1 MSNDDSKFNRKKPSE
16 SSGSVVENEVRKLFK
31 QNPHQISQ
39 AAMFKLRERYGDQE
53 LLDQIQE
60 TFIERGR
67 DLRKRAKKFAK
78 LIGER
83 YQGQNYPLHI
93 LLKKALK
100 YKKKY
105 NLSDGE
111 FEEFR
116 RLFESTLHGTEDRP
130 QHISLSVPFTNLSK
144 TLGPGV
150 VDMEDGMRFDDKDF
164 EPLQKILRLYAEHK
178 VTHSQVVLQSMT
190 YEDLAQQALV
200 GEFQRERHNPHCHVH
215 PVIAALFLPK
225 IELLENH
232 MLHANLAYIVKQ
244 RYSKQPILT
253 STDYDVFYDLI
264 SDPTDVVCSNE
275 SPVKDLLNRA
285 ELQCRLWA
293 SVIALRNGKYYDCS
307 YMSFITAVD
316 NCRRHVADNPD
327 LIYEGDEGTILHRL
341 LGAFSLRPTIVATTP
356 LYNVLG
362 TNPLKTT
369 VAVPKVESLPFI
381 TLKLPSIAAFVAPE
395 NRTDVYLNDAIN
407 MSQYF
412 IEDGTIVPK
421 TQQVLYSKGLL
432 VFYVPRRAHTLN
444 IQKIVNPQMFS
455 RLPRAIAGF
464 DRLNDIPVKF
474 DRNIEVGNSKLNFD
488 LRSVVTVDIND
499 KMFDQDNSLKLIT
512 GCSTL
517 VRRAVDDKV
526 FWYNPRYAN
535 MGQGTAPTTPQSNVF
550 PDPVSWVDSASLVP
564 GARGTEDFKTK
575 ATLRGTIFVYASDSS
590 YKDALKEMVMPINL

>member
-1 MSNDDSKFNRKKPSE
+1 MSKDDSKFNRKSSE
-16 SSGSVVENEVRKLFK
+16 PSGSVVENEVRKLFK
-31 QNPHQISQ
+31 QNPHHISN

-78 LIGER
+78 LISER
-83 YQGQNYPLHI
+83 YSGQNYPLHI

-116 RLFESTLHGTEDRP
+116 RLFESTLLGTEERP
-130 QHISLSVPFTNLSK
+130 QHVNVTVPFTNMSK
-144 TLGPGV
+144 TLGPGM
-150 VDMEDGMRFDDKDF
+150 VDVEDGMKFDDKDF
-164 EPLQKILRLYAEHK
+164 EPLQKILRLYAENK
-178 VTHSQVVLQSMT
+178 VSHSQVVLQSMT

-215 PVIAALFLPK
+215 PVIAAMFLPK
-225 IELLENH
+225 IDLLEHH

-264 SDPTDVVCSNE
+264 SDPSDVVCSSE

-285 ELQCRLWA
+285 ELQCRLWQ
-293 SVIALRNGKYYDCS
+293 SVIALRNGKYYDCT

-316 NCRRHVADNPD
+316 NCRRHLADNPD

-362 TNPLKTT
+362 NNPLKTQ

-381 TLKLPSIAAFVAPE
+381 TLKLPSMSAFVGNE
-395 NRTDVYLNDAIN
+395 HRTEVKLEDAVS

-421 TQQVLYSKGLL
+421 TQQVLYSKGVLI
-432 VFYVPRRAHTLN
+432 FYVPRRAHTLN
-444 IQKIVNPQMFS
+444 IHKLVNPQLFTRM
-455 RLPRAIAGF
+455 PRSVAGF

-474 DRNIEVGNSKLNFD
+474 ETVMTVGQSEYKFD
-488 LRSVVTVDIND
+488 LRSVVTVDINQQMFSQD
-499 KMFDQDNSLKLIT
+499 SKMKLIT

-517 VRRAVDDKV
+517 IRRPSDGKV

-535 MGQGTAPTTPQSNVF
+535 VGMGTQTTNDQLTKVF
-550 PDPVSWVDSASLVP
+550 NDPVSWVDETSIVP
-564 GARGTEDFKTK
+564 GARETEDFMTK
-575 ATLRGTIFVYASDSS
+575 ATLRGTIFIYAGS
-590 YKDALKEMVMPINL
+590 KDASELTKNLIVF

>member
-1 MSNDDSKFNRKKPSE
+1 MSKDDSKFNRKSSE
-16 SSGSVVENEVRKLFK
+16 PSGSVVENEVRKLFK
-31 QNPHQISQ
+31 QNPHHISN

-78 LIGER
+78 LISER
-83 YQGQNYPLHI
+83 YSGQNYPLHI

-116 RLFESTLHGTEDRP
+116 RLFESTLLGTEERP
-130 QHISLSVPFTNLSK
+130 QHVNVTVPFTNMSK
-144 TLGPGV
+144 TLGPGM
-150 VDMEDGMRFDDKDF
+150 VDVEDGMKFDDKDF
-164 EPLQKILRLYAEHK
+164 EPLQKILRLYAENK
-178 VTHSQVVLQSMT
+178 VSHSQVVLQSMT
-190 YEDLAQQALV
+190 YKDLAQEALV

-215 PVIAALFLPK
+215 PVIAAMFLPK
-225 IELLENH
+225 IDLLEHH

-264 SDPTDVVCSNE
+264 SDPSDVVCSSE

-285 ELQCRLWA
+285 ELQCRLWQ
-293 SVIALRNGKYYDCS
+293 SVIALRNGKYYDCT

-316 NCRRHVADNPD
+316 NCRRHLADNPD

-362 TNPLKTT
+362 NNPLRTQ

-381 TLKLPSIAAFVAPE
+381 TLKLPSMSAFVGNE
-395 NRTDVYLNDAIN
+395 HRTEVKLEDAVS

-421 TQQVLYSKGLL
+421 TQQVLYSKGVLI
-432 VFYVPRRAHTLN
+432 FYVPRRAHTLN
-444 IQKIVNPQMFS
+444 IHKLVNPQLFTRM
-455 RLPRAIAGF
+455 PRSVAGF

-474 DRNIEVGNSKLNFD
+474 ETVMTVGQSEYKFD
-488 LRSVVTVDIND
+488 LRSVVTVDINQQMFSQD
-499 KMFDQDNSLKLIT
+499 SKMKLIT

-517 VRRAVDDKV
+517 IRRPSDGKV

-535 MGQGTAPTTPQSNVF
+535 VGMGTQTTNDQLTKVF
-550 PDPVSWVDSASLVP
+550 NDPVSWVDETSIVP
-564 GARGTEDFKTK
+564 GARETEDFMTK
-575 ATLRGTIFVYASDSS
+575 ATLRGTIFIYAGS
-590 YKDALKEMVMPINL
+590 KDASELTKNLIVF

>member
-1 MSNDDSKFNRKKPSE
+1 MSKDDSKFNRKSSE
-16 SSGSVVENEVRKLFK
+16 PSGSVVENEVRKLFK
-31 QNPHQISQ
+31 QNPHHISNT
-39 AAMFKLRERYGDQE
+39 AMFKLRERYGDQE

-78 LIGER
+78 LISER
-83 YQGQNYPLHI
+83 YSGQNYPLHI

-116 RLFESTLHGTEDRP
+116 RLFESTLHGTEERP
-130 QHISLSVPFTNLSK
+130 QHVNVTVPFTNMSK
-144 TLGPGV
+144 TLGPGM
-150 VDMEDGMRFDDKDF
+150 VDVEDGMKFDDKDF
-164 EPLQKILRLYAEHK
+164 EPLQKILRLYAENK
-178 VTHSQVVLQSMT
+178 VSHSQVVLQSMT

-215 PVIAALFLPK
+215 PVIAAMFLPK
-225 IELLENH
+225 IDLLEHH

-264 SDPTDVVCSNE
+264 SDPSDVVCSSE

-285 ELQCRLWA
+285 ELQCRLWQ
-293 SVIALRNGKYYDCS
+293 SVIALRNGKYYDCT

-316 NCRRHVADNPD
+316 NCRRHLADNPD

-362 TNPLKTT
+362 NNPLKTQ

-381 TLKLPSIAAFVAPE
+381 TLKLPSMSAFVGNE
-395 NRTDVYLNDAIN
+395 HRTEVKLEDAVS

-421 TQQVLYSKGLL
+421 TQQVLYSKGVLI
-432 VFYVPRRAHTLN
+432 FYVPRRAHTLN
-444 IQKIVNPQMFS
+444 IHKLVNPQLFTRM
-455 RLPRAIAGF
+455 PRSVAGF
-464 DRLNDIPVKF
+464 DRLNDIPVRF
-474 DRNIEVGNSKLNFD
+474 ETVMTVGQSEYRYD
-488 LRSVVTVDIND
+488 LRSVVTVDINTQ
-499 KMFDQDNSLKLIT
+499 MFNQDNKMKLIT

-517 VRRAVDDKV
+517 IRRPSDGKV

-535 MGQGTAPTTPQSNVF
+535 VGMGTKGDVEQPTKVF
-550 PDPVSWVDSASLVP
+550 ADPVSWVDGSVAEVGS
-564 GARGTEDFKTK
+564 REREDFRTK
-575 ATLRGTIFVYASDSS
+575 ATLRGTIFVYAGS
-590 YKDALKEMVMPINL
+590 KEPTELTKNLIVF

>member
-1 MSNDDSKFNRKKPSE
+1 MSKDDSKFNRKSSE
-16 SSGSVVENEVRKLFK
+16 PSGSVVENEVRKLFK
-31 QNPHQISQ
+31 QNPHHISN

-78 LIGER
+78 LISER
-83 YQGQNYPLHI
+83 YSGQNYPLHI

-116 RLFESTLHGTEDRP
+116 RLFESTLHGTEERP
-130 QHISLSVPFTNLSK
+130 QHVNVTVPFTNMSK
-144 TLGPGV
+144 TLGPGM
-150 VDMEDGMRFDDKDF
+150 VDVEDGMKFDDKDF
-164 EPLQKILRLYAEHK
+164 EPLQKILRLYAENK
-178 VTHSQVVLQSMT
+178 VSHSQVVLQSMT

-215 PVIAALFLPK
+215 PVIAAMFLPK
-225 IELLENH
+225 IDLLEHH

-264 SDPTDVVCSNE
+264 SDPSDVVCSSE

-285 ELQCRLWA
+285 ELQCRLWQ
-293 SVIALRNGKYYDCS
+293 SVIALRNGKYYDCT

-316 NCRRHVADNPD
+316 NCRRHLADNPD

-362 TNPLKTT
+362 NNPLRTQ

-381 TLKLPSIAAFVAPE
+381 TLKLPSMSAFVGNE
-395 NRTDVYLNDAIN
+395 HRTEVNLQDAVS

-421 TQQVLYSKGLL
+421 TQQVLYSKGVLI
-432 VFYVPRRAHTLN
+432 FYVPRRAHTLN
-444 IQKIVNPQMFS
+444 IHKLVNPQLFTRM
-455 RLPRAIAGF
+455 PRSVAGF
-464 DRLNDIPVKF
+464 DRLNDIPVRF
-474 DRNIEVGNSKLNFD
+474 ETHMSVGQADYKFD
-488 LRSVVTVDIND
+488 LRSVVTVDINQQMFSQD
-499 KMFDQDNSLKLIT
+499 SKMKLIT

-517 VRRAVDDKV
+517 IRRPSDGKV

-535 MGQGTAPTTPQSNVF
+535 VGMGTQGTSDQLTKVF
-550 PDPVSWVDSASLVP
+550 NDPVSWVDETSIVP
-564 GARGTEDFKTK
+564 GARETEDFKTK
-575 ATLRGTIFVYASDSS
+575 ATLRGTIFIYAGS
-590 YKDALKEMVMPINL
+590 KDASELTKNLIVF